1 MIAILRLLIGAL
13 RDYFK
18 SRRQLQA
25 EVLVLRHQINI
36 LRRQVPG
43 RVRPTASDR
52 AIFVWLC
59 VPKTSSAL
67 ISCTPSMPALCTNSA
82 DRAPAQ
88 IGNLSGVCRIMARQE
103 KPERLLP
110 WPPPSFMRTSRS
122 RRTSGQATGH
132 RSALSAERKMWAMSV
147 STVSTDKGVA
157 VSYKYE

>member
-52 AIFVWLC
+52 AIFVFGG
-59 VPKTSSAL
+59 VRRR
-67 ISCTPSMPALCTNSA
+67 
-82 DRAPAQ
+82 RANGEEDQNRGKRQQTTHRYPPGKPDEILRMIIRPIAVVETML
-88 IGNLSGVCRIMARQE
+88 NAKRIRG
-103 KPERLLP
+103 RL
-110 WPPPSFMRTSRS
+110 
-122 RRTSGQATGH
+122 
-132 RSALSAERKMWAMSV
+132 
-147 STVSTDKGVA
+147 
-157 VSYKYE
+157 

>member
-52 AIFVWLC
+52 AIFVWLYRIFADVGNAIVIVRC
-59 VPKTSSAL
+59 VYRKLDSTILVVKA
-67 ISCTPSMPALCTNSA
+67 AE
-82 DRAPAQ
+82 
-88 IGNLSGVCRIMARQE
+88 NLV
-103 KPERLLP
+103 
-110 WPPPSFMRTSRS
+110 
-122 RRTSGQATGH
+122 
-132 RSALSAERKMWAMSV
+132 
-147 STVSTDKGVA
+147 
-157 VSYKYE
+157 